1 MSSFITF
8 GIVTTLRIIEN
19 HHFINCKLQLLCE
32 RLYANIKVGVIALK
46 HYKELAG
53 MQCFTRA
60 DVERVTGNPDAANSL
75 IYNYQKKGFIESV
88 RRNLF
93 VAISLEAGLA
103 VPNRYRIAS
112 SISDNSYITHHSAFE
127 YYGCANQVFYEVCI
141 STDKRFA
148 TFEYDDITYRYVAPR
163 ASFGVDEKADGVRV
177 TDMERTV
184 LDAIND
190 FDKIAGFEELL
201 NCLSLI
207 PYLDEDKLLSYLK
220 QYDKQ
225 FLYQKTGYILNHFK
239 DELRLSD
246 KFFSNCEHGFSKSV
260 RYIWRGI
267 QYQPNIFDNRWQMVV
282 PKQPLGLLSQGGD
295 INAII

>member
-1 MSSFITF
+1 M
-8 GIVTTLRIIEN
+8 
-19 HHFINCKLQLLCE
+19 
-32 RLYANIKVGVIALK
+32 K

-75 IYNYQKKGFIESV
+75 IHNYQKKGLIESV
-88 RRNLF
+88 KRNLF
-93 VAISLEAGLA
+93 IAISLETGHA

-112 SISDNSYITHHSAFE
+112 SINDSAYITHHSAFE
-127 YYGCANQVFYEVCI
+127 YYGCANQVFYEVYV
-141 STDKRFA
+141 STDKRFS
-148 TFEYDDITYRYVAPR
+148 TFEYDDITYRYIAPR

-207 PYLDEDKLLSYLK
+207 PFLDEEKLLSYLK

-225 FLYQKTGYILNHFK
+225 FLYQKAGYILNHFK
-239 DELRLSD
+239 DELRLSE
-246 KFFSNCEHGFSKSV
+246 KFFSSCEHEFTKSV

-267 QYQPNIFDNRWQMVV
+267 QYQPNIFDSRWQMVV

>member
-1 MSSFITF
+1 MG
-8 GIVTTLRIIEN
+8 GIITTLCITDN
-19 HHFINCKLQLLCE
+19 PHFIICRLQLHYR
-32 RLYANIKVGVIALK
+32 RLYANIKVEVTVLK
-46 HYKELAG
+46 HYKELVG

-75 IYNYQKKGFIESV
+75 IHNYQKKGLIESV
-88 RRNLF
+88 KRNLF
-93 VAISLEAGLA
+93 IVISLETGQA

-112 SISDNSYITHHSAFE
+112 SINNSAYITHHSAFE
-127 YYGCANQVFYEVCI
+127 YYGCANQVFYEVYV

-148 TFEYDDITYRYVAPR
+148 AFEYDDIIYRYVAPR
-163 ASFGVDEKADGVRV
+163 ASFGVEEKADGVRV

-220 QYDKQ
+220 QYNKQ
-225 FLYQKTGYILNHFK
+225 FLYQKAGYILNHFK

-246 KFFSNCEHGFSKSV
+246 KFFSSCELEVTKSV

-267 QYQPNIFDNRWQMVV
+267 QYQPNIFDSRWQMVV
-282 PKQPLGLLSQGGD
+282 PKQPLSLLSQGGNV
-295 INAII
+295 NAII